1 MTVPAVETG
10 TARLAALDHAH
21 VWHPFTPMRQWRERR
36 PIIIERGEGF
46 ELIDTDGRR
55 YIDGYSSLWCNVHGH
70 RVPVIDAAIRDQLER
85 IAHATMLG
93 AGTVPA
99 IELAGKLVS
108 ICNAVEPATPSAPLN
123 KVFYTDAGA
132 TAVEVALKMAA
143 GFHYHRGERGRDTFL
158 AVSGGYHGDTIGAVS
173 VGFLPAMHAPFERFV
188 FNVRRVAGP
197 DPRTAQDNEDD
208 FRSDHKLH
216 GGAQHHGSESRATP
230 DSGSGVPPVHEQSA
244 SGTGVPPVHE
254 QSASG
259 TGVPPVRNQWP
270 TLNERRLLAARDR
283 ALESLD
289 EALEEVGGRAAA
301 IIIEPI
307 MQGAGGMIAHPPG
320 YLAGVVERCR
330 SRGAL
335 VIADEVA
342 TGVARTG
349 AFLACDH
356 ERVRPDI
363 LCLAKGLTGGYLPL
377 AATLCTDEIAAAFEG
392 ELSEHKTLYHGHTY
406 TGNPL
411 AGAAAIASLD
421 LIDKRGVVAHASRLG
436 GIIRARLR
444 RELADHPNVGDVRSR
459 GVMTGI
465 ELVASRDPWTPFE
478 PAARIAARVCDHA
491 IRRGVMIRPLGDVV
505 VLNPAPAMD
514 EGTLDRMLGVVIESI
529 RAAVAEIRPRS
540 GRSI

>member
-1 MTVPAVETG
+1 MTLPAIETD

-46 ELIDTDGRR
+46 ELFDTDGRR

-70 RVPVIDAAIRDQLER
+70 RVSEIDAAIRDQLDL

-99 IELAGKLVS
+99 IELAAKLVS
-108 ICNAVEPATPSAPLN
+108 ICNAVEPAMPSAPLN
-123 KVFYTDAGA
+123 TVFYTDAGA

-143 GFHYHRGERGRDTFL
+143 GFHYHRGDHMRDTFL

-173 VGFLPAMHAPFERFV
+173 VGFLPVMHAPFERFV
-188 FNVRRVAGP
+188 FKVRRIAGP
-197 DPRTAQDNEDD
+197 DPRIV
-208 FRSDHKLH
+208 SDSKADLGSVHKLH
-216 GGAQHHGSESRATP
+216 DGAQHHGSESRVAP
-230 DSGSGVPPVHEQSA
+230 D
-244 SGTGVPPVHE
+244 SGTGVP
-254 QSASG
+254 S
-259 TGVPPVRNQWP
+259 VRTEWP
-270 TLNERRLLAARDR
+270 TWNESSLTAARDR
-283 ALESLD
+283 ALAALDAALD
-289 EALEEVGGRAAA
+289 ELGDRAAA

-307 MQGAGGMIAHPPG
+307 MQGAGGMIAHPHG
-320 YLAGVVERCR
+320 YLAEVVHRCR
-330 SRGAL
+330 SRGVL

-342 TGVARTG
+342 TGIARTG

-377 AATLCTDEIAAAFEG
+377 AATLCTDEVAAAFEG

-411 AGAAAIASLD
+411 AAAAAIASLE
-421 LIDKRGVVAHASRLG
+421 LIEQRCVVAHADRLG
-436 GIIRARLR
+436 GIIRKRLR
-444 RELADHPNVGDVRSR
+444 DGLADHPHVGDVRSR

-478 PAARIAARVCDHA
+478 PAVRIAARVCDEA
-491 IRRGVMIRPLGDVV
+491 NRGGVMIRPLGDVV

-514 EGTLDRMLGVVIESI
+514 VGTLDRMLGVVIAAV
-529 RAAVAEIRPRS
+529 RAAFAEPGPRS
-540 GRSI
+540 DRSI